1 MVNMTHAAL
10 GNQNRAQ
17 GSYTEAL
24 VGTCGAAAGLT
35 CYKPDT
41 DFGFDR
47 ILEAR
52 SGEAIRLQ
60 IKSTADELVVIKGSL
75 RYELEVD
82 AYDRL
87 RKPLTI
93 RSYLILVEV
102 RKHQR
107 DWVVAMDWGYI
118 FRRRAHYV
126 SLRGSAPTTN
136 TTSVTVSIP
145 LANVV
150 TPSTLASL
158 VDSGA

>member
-1 MVNMTHAAL
+1 MNMTHAAL
-10 GNQNRAQ
+10 GKKNRAQ
-17 GSYTEAL
+17 GGYTEAL

-35 CYKPDT
+35 CYKPDS
-41 DFGFDR
+41 DLGFDR
-47 ILEAR
+47 ILESP

-60 IKSTADELVVIKGSL
+60 IKSTASELTVVKNDL
-75 RYELEVD
+75 RYELDID

-107 DWVVAMDWGYI
+107 DWGVAMDWGYI
-118 FRRRAHYV
+118 FRRRAHYL
-126 SLRGSAPTTN
+126 SLRGSAPTNN

-158 VDSGA
+158 VDGGA